1 MDNLKETIKEH
12 YGTIARETAAE
23 TGCCGTT
30 TSCCGTEPTSCMAD
44 EYNADIVKEF
54 ASANLGLGCGIP
66 TEHADIKE
74 GMTVLDL
81 GSGAGID
88 VFIASKYV
96 GTTGKVIGL
105 DMTEAMVNRARQNA
119 DTLGIPNVE
128 FLLGEIEQMPIASS
142 SVDRVI
148 SNCVLN
154 LVPDKSKAFAE
165 IYRVLKP
172 GGAFIVSDIV
182 VKGNIP
188 DDIRSNAELWA
199 GCIAGAIDMKEYLN
213 IITKAGFKG
222 VTIMKERQHGTL
234 STEAYA
240 LLSITVKG
248 MK

>member
-12 YGTIARETAAE
+12 YGTIARETVAE

-30 TSCCGTEPTSCMAD
+30 TACCGSEPTSCMAD
-44 EYNADIVKEF
+44 EYNADVVKEF

-96 GTTGKVIGL
+96 GATGKVVGL

-119 DTLGIPNVE
+119 STLGIPNVE
-128 FLLGEIEQMPIASS
+128 FFLGEIEQMPITSNT
-142 SVDRVI
+142 VDRII
-148 SNCVLN
+148 S
-154 LVPDKSKAFAE
+154 
-165 IYRVLKP
+165 
-172 GGAFIVSDIV
+172 
-182 VKGNIP
+182 
-188 DDIRSNAELWA
+188 
-199 GCIAGAIDMKEYLN
+199 
-213 IITKAGFKG
+213 TQAGFRKI
-222 VTIMKERQHGTL
+222 TIMKEKQYNNL
-234 STEAYA
+234 SSETYT

-248 MK
+248 IK